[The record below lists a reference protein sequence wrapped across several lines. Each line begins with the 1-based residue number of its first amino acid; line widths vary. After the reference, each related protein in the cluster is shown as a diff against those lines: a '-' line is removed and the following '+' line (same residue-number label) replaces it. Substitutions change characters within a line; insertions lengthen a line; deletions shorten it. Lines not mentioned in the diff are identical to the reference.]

1 MVRAPRLH
9 RGGRRFE
16 PYTVHTMTITS
27 AAIIILVLLIE
38 IGFISIS
45 IAAASLAPWLPTKK
59 RDVIRALHLA
69 NPKKEQIIYDLGSGT
84 GTIIFEAARNYQ
96 VRAIGIELAF
106 PLYIICLIKSLFFKG
121 VGSVKF
127 RRKNIFKTNY
137 SDADII
143 YVFGLPGP
151 LSQKVRPKLEKDL
164 KPGTKVV
171 SYVFA
176 IEGWDP
182 LRIDWPPGKNP
193 IYLYQIK

>member
-1 MVRAPRLH
+1 
-9 RGGRRFE
+9 
-16 PYTVHTMTITS
+16 MTTTS
-27 AAIIILVLLIE
+27 IAIIVLVLLIE
-38 IGFISIS
+38 LGFISIS

-59 RDVIRALHLA
+59 RDVMRALRLA
-69 NPKKEQIIYDLGSGT
+69 DPKKGQIIYDLGSGT
-84 GTIIFEAARNYQ
+84 GTIVFEAAKNYPIK
-96 VRAIGIELAF
+96 AIGIELAF
-106 PLYIICLIKSLFFKG
+106 PLYIISLIKSLFFRG
-121 VGSVKF
+121 IGSVEF

-137 SDADII
+137 SDADTV

-182 LRIDWPPGKNP
+182 LKVDWPPGKNP